1 MKSQLSVS
9 SPHSFKSTLNSALQL
24 KIGRW
29 KTTGRGW
36 AVRATGPGRV
46 RGVHVGSRPGR
57 EREWA
62 GAENC
67 GPGQSKR
74 KEGRK
79 KEEGRAE
86 RRREERNK
94 IGRTIF

>member
-57 EREWA
+57 ERRS
-62 GAENC
+62 
-67 GPGQSKR
+67 GPVR
-74 KEGRK
+74 KIVDRARARGKKGGRK
-79 KEEGRAE
+79 KKAGPKEEE
-86 RRREERNK
+86 RRETK
-94 IGRTIF
+94 